1 MGHSVFLQNNH
12 FPTQEIV
19 AKHPWE
25 GAETELPFV
34 PAFPDQCPPH
44 SSQHRQTKSCLK

>member
-1 MGHSVFLQNNH
+1 MGHSVFLQNSH

-19 AKHPWE
+19 VNYPRE
-25 GAETELPFV
+25 GAETELPST
-34 PAFPDQCPPH
+34 PAFPNQCPPH